1 MKESISIN
9 NLIIEVGR
17 RCNRLCD
24 HCLRGKS
31 EDVTIEM
38 KYVEKVFSQIS
49 HIGCI
54 TFSGGEPTLYGK
66 EIEKIVDYIIENEI
80 SVNDFYVA
88 SNGEIYSH
96 DLMCALVKLY
106 AYIMD
111 KKGYVEVSCYDVSDD
126 QFHNPSDDVVN
137 KLSAFSFFNKRRD
150 IPRQGIINEGLAS
163 DNGIGYRYLDYDKKF
178 YVERYGDDDL
188 CVDLMYLNALGYLYA
203 DCDYSYATQRANAIL
218 NCEQHLLSQI
228 FLDEKFSDVED

>member
-1 MKESISIN
+1 MKEIS
-9 NLIIEVGR
+9 LSSLVIEVGR

-66 EIEKIVDYIIENEI
+66 EIAKIVDYIIEKEI
-80 SVNDFYVA
+80 LVDDFYVA
-88 SNGEIYSH
+88 SNGEIYNH

-111 KKGYVEVSCYDVSDD
+111 KNGYVEVSCYDVSDD
-126 QFHNPSDDVVN
+126 QFHDPSDEVVN
-137 KLSAFSFFNKRRD
+137 KLSAFSFFNKRKD
-150 IPRQGIINEGLAS
+150 IPMQVIINEGLAL

-178 YVERYGDDDL
+178 CVERYDDNL
-188 CVDLMYLNALGYLYA
+188 TVELVYLNALGYLYA
-203 DCDYSYATQRANAIL
+203 DCDYSYATQKENAVL

-228 FLDEKFSDVED
+228 FLDKEFSNVDD